1 MRISKVR
8 ENGIVEISIIGEI
21 KFSNWERFVQET
33 LDAFEEGAYAVV
45 LDWSEVSYF
54 DSSALQGLVTI
65 HNYLKREKDKKLV
78 LFTDKGTHMHLFE
91 LTSFIKLLPI
101 FNSKEEALKCA
112 TVSLTEA

>member
-1 MRISKVR
+1 MRIKKVH

-21 KFSNWERFVQET
+21 KFCNWERLVTET
-33 LDAFEEGAYAVV
+33 LDAFEKGTSAVL

-65 HNYLKREKDKKLV
+65 YNYMKREKGKKLV
-78 LFTDKGTHMHLFE
+78 LFTDNGAHLHLFE
-91 LTSFIKLLPI
+91 LTSFNKLLPI

-112 TVSLTEA
+112 TVSLTEV